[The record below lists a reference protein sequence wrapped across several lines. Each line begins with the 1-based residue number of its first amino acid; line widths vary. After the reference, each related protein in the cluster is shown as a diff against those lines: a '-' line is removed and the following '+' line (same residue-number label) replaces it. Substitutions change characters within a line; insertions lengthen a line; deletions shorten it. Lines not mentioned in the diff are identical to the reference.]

1 MPQSLSSDLLVPP
14 PPTPKLSTLM
24 KCLLK
29 AMGDDHSSS
38 IDFPKAFST
47 TDLTTLYCDFIMVVQ
62 WHHFRQL
69 QIIASFLFND
79 LLSNIPLF
87 SLKSSVPAY
96 LYFEV
101 VRADNYSTYDVSQC
115 QDLYFLSTKCNY
127 NTTTVRRKYLSLT
140 YNHFKLK

>member
-1 MPQSLSSDLLVPP
+1 MGRQKKDPSRPEVINTNEVPSQSN
-14 PPTPKLSTLM
+14 
-24 KCLLK
+24 
-29 AMGDDHSSS
+29 GDDHSSS
-38 IDFPKAFST
+38 IDFPKAFSK

-62 WHHFRQL
+62 WHNFRQL

-101 VRADNYSTYDVSQC
+101 VRADNYSAYDVSQC
-115 QDLYFLSTKCNY
+115 QDLYFLSTKYNY
-127 NTTTVRRKYLSLT
+127 NTMTVRRKYLSLT